1 MQCFCFNKLFLDIA
15 TPLISLHQKKG
26 KVPIFVSQSNLV
38 SIANRTIAHGMD
50 LQRLTEAIYWIVK
63 VLFLSSCQIK
73 GHVFDVLQ
81 FLSEVFRRQ
90 RVCFW
95 RSNISSIQGNVIVFK
110 QIIFKKIL
118 LKPWFGLFFFSWK
131 LKVMRVLEGS
141 FRVSWHSLLKFN
153 RVLRESFKKAF
164 DGDTKQE
171 TNWMTSFI
179 LTDIWLEGCLIAW
192 STNSNL
198 Q

>member
-1 MQCFCFNKLFLDIA
+1 MPLFQAIPRYCDSFDKLV
-15 TPLISLHQKKG
+15 SEKG

-90 RVCFW
+90 RVCF
-95 RSNISSIQGNVIVFK
+95 
-110 QIIFKKIL
+110 
-118 LKPWFGLFFFSWK
+118 
-131 LKVMRVLEGS
+131 
-141 FRVSWHSLLKFN
+141 
-153 RVLRESFKKAF
+153 
-164 DGDTKQE
+164 
-171 TNWMTSFI
+171 
-179 LTDIWLEGCLIAW
+179 
-192 STNSNL
+192 
-198 Q
+198 